1 MIHESKGGYV
11 VWFVPS
17 RAEWCGVVL
26 VFVGVVMKLLRFV
39 SFFTFRRIEDK
50 DRGGEKRLL
59 IREEGDLGK
68 CNYEWLIFSYL
79 GLLLPF

>member
-1 MIHESKGGYV
+1 MVCSESRRV
-11 VWFVPS
+11 VW
-17 RAEWCGVVL
+17 CGPRVCGL
-26 VFVGVVMKLLRFV
+26 VGVVMKLLRFV

-68 CNYEWLIFSYL
+68 
-79 GLLLPF
+79 